1 MLGVRMY
8 PCPHKSTTRHM
19 HVFVNYDCTTHQILP
34 FNTLLQSFFRKTFL
48 QTQRNLSNLTS
59 IPIPKGRCMT
69 FQGRCK
75 TISGE
80 VHTSPQR
87 FSYFTGGLSITWG
100 NCFICRVYPTYD
112 FACPIVDSVEGVTH
126 ALRTT
131 EYHDRDP
138 QYFWVL
144 NVLGKNINLSVSGQW
159 SL

>member
-1 MLGVRMY
+1 MTVQLIKCCHSIHYYKVSFEKHSY
-8 PCPHKSTTRHM
+8 KHKEI
-19 HVFVNYDCTTHQILP
+19 CQI
-34 FNTLLQSFFRKTFL
+34 
-48 QTQRNLSNLTS
+48 LTS

-87 FSYFTGGLSITWG
+87 FSYFTGGLSINWS

>member
-1 MLGVRMY
+1 MY
-8 PCPHKSTTRHM
+8 SCPHKSTARRM

-48 QTQRNLSNLTS
+48 QTQRNLSNF
-59 IPIPKGRCMT
+59 KVHD
-69 FQGRCK
+69 F
-75 TISGE
+75 SGE
-80 VHTSPQR
+80 VQNDLRGVRTSPQR
-87 FSYFTGGLSITWG
+87 FSYFTGGLSINWS

-138 QYFWVL
+138 QYSWVL

>member
-1 MLGVRMY
+1 M
-8 PCPHKSTTRHM
+8 
-19 HVFVNYDCTTHQILP
+19 
-34 FNTLLQSFFRKTFL
+34 
-48 QTQRNLSNLTS
+48 
-59 IPIPKGRCMT
+59 
-69 FQGRCK
+69 
-75 TISGE
+75 ISGE
-80 VHTSPQR
+80 VRTSPQR

-144 NVLGKNINLSVSGQW
+144 DVLGMNINFSVYLTNAKGGQW
-159 SL
+159 PLYIRAKGIRLSFALFKKAGRLAK